1 MSVVHTAHCSWS
13 PEHVDMNGMSYLKY
27 TQSSG
32 SFQMFSFYTSVKRNF
47 QGSNVNFSTMYYR
60 FYHELI
66 SRLIVKRL
74 AKKFQSLNT
83 KKMYSGLLYF
93 ENCFVQIVGIK

>member
-13 PEHVDMNGMSYLKY
+13 PEHVDTNGMSYLKY
-27 TQSSG
+27 TQSSS
-32 SFQMFSFYTSVKRNF
+32 SFQMFPLYTSVKRNF
-47 QGSNVNFSTMYYR
+47 QGSNVNFSTMYFS

-66 SRLIVKRL
+66 SRLMKRL

-93 ENCFVQIVGIK
+93 ENCSVQIVGIK